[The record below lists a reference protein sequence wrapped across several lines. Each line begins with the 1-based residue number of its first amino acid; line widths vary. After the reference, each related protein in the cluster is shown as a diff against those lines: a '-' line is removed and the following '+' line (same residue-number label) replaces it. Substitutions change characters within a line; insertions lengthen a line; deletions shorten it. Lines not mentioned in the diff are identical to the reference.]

1 MEVPPEL
8 QELIENASAW
18 SNEAFVNISENC
30 YGLEIDNMNLYHL
43 MMLDGIESPFLKGG
57 EIQDTDIALFLWIVS
72 KDYSD
77 KDKKKQKEF
86 FNKVTKIK
94 NIPAINWI
102 KNYLKKTFID
112 SDTMNRG
119 GKGQAYFL
127 SYFVDLFAREYSW
140 NYEQIMK
147 LPLRIAFQ
155 LITAVNERN
164 AKSSGETYQRI
175 TELDNTINRYILN
188 SKSGNGI

>member
-18 SNEAFVNISENC
+18 SNEAFVNVSEDC
-30 YGLEIDNMNLYHL
+30 YGLEINNMNLYHL

-57 EIQDTDIALFLWIVS
+57 EIKDTDIALFLWIVS
-72 KDYSD
+72 KNYSD
-77 KDKKKQKEF
+77 NNKHKQKEF
-86 FNKVTKIK
+86 FKKVTKIK

-102 KNYLKKTFID
+102 KTYLKKTFID

-119 GKGQAYFL
+119 DKGQVYFI
-127 SYFVDLFAREYSW
+127 SYFIDLFAREYSW
-140 NYEQIMK
+140 NYEQIMQ
-147 LPLRIAFQ
+147 LPLRVAFQ

-164 AKSSGETYQRI
+164 AKKAGETYHRM
-175 TELDNTINRYILN
+175 TELDNTIHRYILN
-188 SKSGNGI
+188 SKSRDGI